1 MNAYIVEF
9 LGTLF
14 LIFIILYTGNYLA
27 VGAAVALVV
36 FLGGAISGGAFNP
49 AVTLG
54 LFASGKLP
62 SKVVI
67 PYILVEIAGGLV
79 AYELVKLLRRV

>member
-14 LIFIILYTGNYLA
+14 FIFIILYTGNYLA
-27 VGAAVALVV
+27 IGAALALVV
-36 FLGGAISGGAFNP
+36 FLGGPISGGSFNP

>member
-36 FLGGAISGGAFNP
+36 FLGGPISGGSFNP